1 VGHGWTRFDITT
13 PMQDQHAAVSVGKLL
28 RCTSQIMWKKI
39 NFILL
44 RINYV
49 SGEYRSFVIK
59 QRFVENILSTLEK
72 E

>member
-13 PMQDQHAAVSVGKLL
+13 PMQDHHAAVSVGKLL

-49 SGEYRSFVIK
+49 
-59 QRFVENILSTLEK
+59 
-72 E
+72 